1 MCSEKNVWKVGS
13 NWGNNGESILH
24 LFLNYGCA
32 FFGGASDNAKKG
44 DWRKAKKGD
53 LLIITDGKIP
63 IAVGECLSP
72 FSSYEESKIHFCAC
86 DREYIDG
93 NDTAICKAKLF
104 LLPEHD
110 RSQNKYGNDPQKRFC
125 RHANAAPV
133 IESWMELKNES
144 SKNSFKL
151 DCKTEDLSKL
161 FSGEVRY
168 HVPIYQRPYSWGND
182 ELRSLIENLSD
193 AFQKQEPVFM
203 GTIQFSAPVPLDP
216 DGKKRSYD
224 IIDGQQRLTTFL
236 ILQCVLDALTGND
249 SNEKFK
255 TILYTHVNRGSA
267 QEDLD
272 EFFSDLKSV
281 KDIERLG
288 EKTHNKYSQNAKE
301 LYRLIKEFFSNK
313 DKCDS
318 IPKDPLKELSNFI
331 TENIQFIVIET
342 HANLSKTL
350 KIFDTINTTGLDLGT
365 SDLFKIR
372 FYEYRTNI
380 CGDRD
385 DIFDEISEIY
395 QTIDKLKREH
405 PLELEFFLST
415 YQRILI
421 AKHKLGYELYSM
433 SYSLFFE
440 RLFDTALKIRAHK
453 GFENFTTA
461 NNPLTLDELKKLCD
475 CYTIVCD
482 SLAKDKTYNIF
493 YQFIWLTTRYG
504 RQAHDYAIIALFFN
518 QIKPQQLQ
526 NFMEALFKMLIPV
539 SLYWSK
545 QVLEVLRKL
554 HQILWNMGDSSH
566 PDIIATINEWTQEQ
580 QNRFES
586 ACKQEIAFNS
596 KWKNL
601 VCRLCEYLQNPKISS
616 AQLFDQGID
625 IEHIQCFTDQED
637 PEKIKNEWK
646 EELNRLGNL
655 VLLES
660 SLNRSINNKH
670 NKKEECYRQS
680 VYKTVQALADCVSSW
695 NKEAAENRRR
705 ELTDKMAAYIFSTGT
720 GH

>member
-1 MCSEKNVWKVGS
+1 
-13 NWGNNGESILH
+13 
-24 LFLNYGCA
+24 
-32 FFGGASDNAKKG
+32 
-44 DWRKAKKGD
+44 
-53 LLIITDGKIP
+53 
-63 IAVGECLSP
+63 
-72 FSSYEESKIHFCAC
+72 
-86 DREYIDG
+86 
-93 NDTAICKAKLF
+93 
-104 LLPEHD
+104 
-110 RSQNKYGNDPQKRFC
+110 
-125 RHANAAPV
+125 
-133 IESWMELKNES
+133 MELKNES

-168 HVPIYQRPYSWGND
+168 HVPIYQRPYSWGNG

-193 AFQKQEPVFM
+193 AFKKQEPVFM
-203 GTIQFSAPVPLDP
+203 GTIQFSAPVLLDP

-236 ILQCVLDALTGND
+236 ILQCVLDVLTGND
-249 SNEKFK
+249 FNKKFK

-281 KDIERLG
+281 KDVERLG

-301 LYRLIKEFFSNK
+301 LYRLIEEFFSNK
-313 DKCDS
+313 DEYDS
-318 IPKDPLKELSNFI
+318 IPKDTLNKLSNFI
-331 TENIQFIVIET
+331 TKNIQFIVIET

-372 FYEYRTNI
+372 FYDYRTHI
-380 CGDRD
+380 CGDDD
-385 DIFDEISEIY
+385 DIFNRISEIY
-395 QTIDKLKREH
+395 QSIDNRKRDH
-405 PLELEFFLST
+405 PEKPSFSMDDLLST
-415 YQRILI
+415 YQRVLI
-421 AKHKLGYELYSM
+421 AKNGLDSEAYRMGHQI
-433 SYSLFFE
+433 FFE
-440 RLFDTALKIRAHK
+440 RLF
-453 GFENFTTA
+453 GTTLQT
-461 NNPLTLDELKKLCD
+461 NPYKEFNKYKFSLNKNLLTLDDLRKLNA
-475 CYTIVCD
+475 CYTISCN
-482 SLAKDKTYNIF
+482 LIEENETYKILNH
-493 YQFIWLTTRYG
+493 FIWKTRYG
-504 RQAHDYAIIALFFN
+504 KFVHDYAIIALFFER
-518 QIKPQQLQ
+518 ITPQQLQ
-526 NFMEALFKMLIPV
+526 NFTETLFKMLIPP
-539 SLYWSK
+539 SLFWAK
-545 QVLEVLRKL
+545 QVNMVIKDLYDILLRISSPSGADIFFVL
-554 HQILWNMGDSSH
+554 
-566 PDIIATINEWTQEQ
+566 NEYTKKY
-580 QNRFES
+580 RDLFEK
-586 ACKQEIAFNS
+586 ACDQEIAGYNT
-596 KWKNL
+596 WKRL
-601 VCRLCEYLQNPKISS
+601 VCLLCEYLQNPEISS
-616 AQLFDQGID
+616 AQLFNQGTD

>member
-24 LFLNYGCA
+24 LFLNYGCV

-44 DWRKAKKGD
+44 DWRKVKKGD

-93 NDTAICKAKLF
+93 NGTAICKAELF

-133 IESWMELKNES
+133 IESWMELKNKS

-161 FSGEVRY
+161 FSGKVRY

-182 ELRSLIENLSD
+182 ELRSLIENLFD
-193 AFQKQEPVFM
+193 AFKKQEPVFM
-203 GTIQFSAPVPLDP
+203 GTIQLSAPVPLDP

-224 IIDGQQRLTTFL
+224 VIDGQQRLTTFL
-236 ILQCVLDALTGND
+236 ILQCVLDVLTGND
-249 SNEKFK
+249 FNEKFK

-267 QEDLD
+267 QKDLD
-272 EFFSDLKSV
+272 EFFFDVRDVEKLSGK
-281 KDIERLG
+281 IEW
-288 EKTHNKYSQNAKE
+288 EKQNKYLQNAEE
-301 LYRLIKEFFSNK
+301 LHRLIQEFFPNK
-313 DKCDS
+313 DTLNK
-318 IPKDPLKELSNFI
+318 LSNFI
-331 TENIQFIVIET
+331 TKNIQFIVIET
-342 HANLSKTL
+342 HASLSKTL

-372 FYEYRTNI
+372 FYDYRTHI
-380 CGDRD
+380 CEDDD
-385 DIFDEISEIY
+385 DIFNKISEIY
-395 QTIDKLKREH
+395 QSIDNRKRDH
-405 PLELEFFLST
+405 PEKPSFSMDDLLST
-415 YQRILI
+415 YQRVLI
-421 AKHKLGYELYSM
+421 AKNGLDIEAYRMGHQI
-433 SYSLFFE
+433 FFD
-440 RLFDTALKIRAHK
+440 RLFGTALQTNPYKEFDK
-453 GFENFTTA
+453 YKFSQNENL
-461 NNPLTLDELKKLCD
+461 LTLNDLNKLYD
-475 CYTIVCD
+475 CYAISCD
-482 SLAKDKTYNIF
+482 LLEKNEPYGILKN
-493 YQFIWLTTRYG
+493 FIWKTRYG
-504 RQAHDYAIIALFFN
+504 RFVHDYAIIALFFER
-518 QIKPQQLQ
+518 ITPQQLQ
-526 NFMEALFKMLIPV
+526 NFTEDLFKMLIPP
-539 SLYWSK
+539 SLRWAK
-545 QVLEVLRKL
+545 QVNKVIKELHDILLQLSSPAGADIFSVL
-554 HQILWNMGDSSH
+554 
-566 PDIIATINEWTQEQ
+566 NEYTKDYR
-580 QNRFES
+580 NSFEE
-586 ACKQEIAFNS
+586 ACDQEIAGYS
-596 KWKNL
+596 KWKRL
-601 VCRLCEYLQNPKISS
+601 VCLLCEYLQNPQIPL
-616 AQLFDQGID
+616 AQLFRHPTD
-625 IEHIQCFTDQED
+625 IEHIQCSRDEID
-637 PEKIKNEWK
+637 PEKTRKDWG
-646 EELNRLGNL
+646 EELNKLGNL

-670 NKKEECYRQS
+670 SKKEECYRQS

>member
-1 MCSEKNVWKVGS
+1 
-13 NWGNNGESILH
+13 
-24 LFLNYGCA
+24 
-32 FFGGASDNAKKG
+32 
-44 DWRKAKKGD
+44 
-53 LLIITDGKIP
+53 
-63 IAVGECLSP
+63 
-72 FSSYEESKIHFCAC
+72 
-86 DREYIDG
+86 
-93 NDTAICKAKLF
+93 
-104 LLPEHD
+104 
-110 RSQNKYGNDPQKRFC
+110 
-125 RHANAAPV
+125 
-133 IESWMELKNES
+133 MELKNES

-372 FYEYRTNI
+372 FYDYRTHI
-380 CGDRD
+380 CGDDD
-385 DIFDEISEIY
+385 DIFNRISEIY
-395 QTIDKLKREH
+395 QSIDNRKRDH
-405 PLELEFFLST
+405 PEKPSFSMDDLLST
-415 YQRILI
+415 YQRVLI
-421 AKHKLGYELYSM
+421 AKNELDSEAYRM
-433 SYSLFFE
+433 GHQIFFE
-440 RLFDTALKIRAHK
+440 RLF
-453 GFENFTTA
+453 GTTLQT
-461 NNPLTLDELKKLCD
+461 NPYKEFNKYKFSLNKNLLTLDDLRKLNA
-475 CYTIVCD
+475 CYTISCN
-482 SLAKDKTYNIF
+482 LIEENETYKILNH
-493 YQFIWLTTRYG
+493 FIWKTRYG
-504 RQAHDYAIIALFFN
+504 KFVHDYAIIALFFER
-518 QIKPQQLQ
+518 ITPQQLQ
-526 NFMEALFKMLIPV
+526 NFTETLFKMLIPP
-539 SLYWSK
+539 SLFWAK
-545 QVLEVLRKL
+545 QVNMVIKDLYDILLRISSPSGADIFFVL
-554 HQILWNMGDSSH
+554 
-566 PDIIATINEWTQEQ
+566 NEYTKKY
-580 QNRFES
+580 RDLFEK
-586 ACKQEIAFNS
+586 ACDQEIAGYNT
-596 KWKNL
+596 WKRL
-601 VCRLCEYLQNPKISS
+601 VCLLCEYLQNPEISS
-616 AQLFDQGID
+616 AQLFNQGTD
-625 IEHIQCFTDQED
+625 VEHIQCFTDQED

>member
-13 NWGNNGESILH
+13 NWGNNEESILH
-24 LFLNYGCA
+24 LFLNYGCV

-44 DWRKAKKGD
+44 DWRKVKKGD
-53 LLIITDGKIP
+53 LLIITEGETS
-63 IAVGECLSP
+63 IAIGECLSS
-72 FSSYEESKIHFCAC
+72 FSSYEESKIHFCSN
-86 DREYIDG
+86 DRKYINE
-93 NDTAICKAKLF
+93 NDVVICKANLF
-104 LLPEHD
+104 LLPEKN
-110 RSQNKYGNDPQKRFC
+110 RFLAKYGNDTQEHFC

-168 HVPIYQRPYSWGND
+168 HVPIYQRPYSWGNG
-182 ELRSLIENLSD
+182 ELRSLIENLAD
-193 AFQKQEPVFM
+193 AFKKQEPVFM
-203 GTIQFSAPVPLDP
+203 GTIQFSAPVLLDP

-313 DKCDS
+313 DKYDS
-318 IPKDPLKELSNFI
+318 IPKDTLKELSNFI

>member
-1 MCSEKNVWKVGS
+1 
-13 NWGNNGESILH
+13 
-24 LFLNYGCA
+24 
-32 FFGGASDNAKKG
+32 
-44 DWRKAKKGD
+44 
-53 LLIITDGKIP
+53 
-63 IAVGECLSP
+63 
-72 FSSYEESKIHFCAC
+72 
-86 DREYIDG
+86 
-93 NDTAICKAKLF
+93 
-104 LLPEHD
+104 
-110 RSQNKYGNDPQKRFC
+110 
-125 RHANAAPV
+125 
-133 IESWMELKNES
+133 
-144 SKNSFKL
+144 
-151 DCKTEDLSKL
+151 
-161 FSGEVRY
+161 
-168 HVPIYQRPYSWGND
+168 
-182 ELRSLIENLSD
+182 
-193 AFQKQEPVFM
+193 M

-372 FYEYRTNI
+372 FYDYRTHI
-380 CGDRD
+380 CGDDD
-385 DIFDEISEIY
+385 DIFNRISEIY
-395 QTIDKLKREH
+395 QSIDNRKRDH
-405 PLELEFFLST
+405 PEKPSFSMDDLLST
-415 YQRILI
+415 YQRVLI
-421 AKHKLGYELYSM
+421 AKNELDSEAYRM
-433 SYSLFFE
+433 GHQIFFE
-440 RLFDTALKIRAHK
+440 RLF
-453 GFENFTTA
+453 GTTLQT
-461 NNPLTLDELKKLCD
+461 NPYKEFNKYKFSLNKNLLTLDDLRKLNA
-475 CYTIVCD
+475 CYTISCN
-482 SLAKDKTYNIF
+482 LIEENETYKILNH
-493 YQFIWLTTRYG
+493 FIWKTRYG
-504 RQAHDYAIIALFFN
+504 KFVHDYAIIALFFER
-518 QIKPQQLQ
+518 ITPQQLQ
-526 NFMEALFKMLIPV
+526 NFTETLFKMLIPP
-539 SLYWSK
+539 SLFWAK
-545 QVLEVLRKL
+545 QVNMVIKDLYDILLRISSPSGADIFFVL
-554 HQILWNMGDSSH
+554 
-566 PDIIATINEWTQEQ
+566 NEYTKKY
-580 QNRFES
+580 RDLFEK
-586 ACKQEIAFNS
+586 ACDQEIAGYNT
-596 KWKNL
+596 WKRL
-601 VCRLCEYLQNPKISS
+601 VCLLCEYLQNPEISS
-616 AQLFDQGID
+616 AQLFNQGTD
-625 IEHIQCFTDQED
+625 VEHIQCFTDQED

>member
-1 MCSEKNVWKVGS
+1 
-13 NWGNNGESILH
+13 
-24 LFLNYGCA
+24 
-32 FFGGASDNAKKG
+32 
-44 DWRKAKKGD
+44 
-53 LLIITDGKIP
+53 
-63 IAVGECLSP
+63 
-72 FSSYEESKIHFCAC
+72 
-86 DREYIDG
+86 
-93 NDTAICKAKLF
+93 
-104 LLPEHD
+104 
-110 RSQNKYGNDPQKRFC
+110 
-125 RHANAAPV
+125 
-133 IESWMELKNES
+133 MELKNES

-249 SNEKFK
+249 LNKKFK

-313 DKCDS
+313 DEYDS
-318 IPKDPLKELSNFI
+318 IPKDTLKELSNFI

-372 FYEYRTNI
+372 FYDYRTHI
-380 CGDRD
+380 CGDDD
-385 DIFDEISEIY
+385 DIFNRISEIY
-395 QTIDKLKREH
+395 QSIDNRKRDH
-405 PLELEFFLST
+405 PEKPSFSMDDLLST
-415 YQRILI
+415 YQRVLI
-421 AKHKLGYELYSM
+421 AKNELDSEAYRM
-433 SYSLFFE
+433 GHQIFFE
-440 RLFDTALKIRAHK
+440 RLF
-453 GFENFTTA
+453 GTTLQT
-461 NNPLTLDELKKLCD
+461 NPYKEFNKYKFSLNKNLLTLDDLRKLNA
-475 CYTIVCD
+475 CYTISCN
-482 SLAKDKTYNIF
+482 LIEENETYKILNH
-493 YQFIWLTTRYG
+493 FIWKTRYG
-504 RQAHDYAIIALFFN
+504 KFVHDYAIIALFFER
-518 QIKPQQLQ
+518 ITPQQLQ
-526 NFMEALFKMLIPV
+526 NFTETLFKMLIPP
-539 SLYWSK
+539 SLFWAK
-545 QVLEVLRKL
+545 QVNMVIKDLYDILLRISSPSGADIFFVL
-554 HQILWNMGDSSH
+554 
-566 PDIIATINEWTQEQ
+566 NEYTKKY
-580 QNRFES
+580 RDLFEK
-586 ACKQEIAFNS
+586 ACDQEIAGYNT
-596 KWKNL
+596 WKRL
-601 VCRLCEYLQNPKISS
+601 VCLLCEYLQNPEISS
-616 AQLFDQGID
+616 AQLFNQGTD

-660 SLNRSINNKH
+660 NLNRSINNKH

-705 ELTDKMAAYIFSTGT
+705 ELTDKMAAYIFSIGT

>member
-13 NWGNNGESILH
+13 NWGNNEESILH
-24 LFLNYGCA
+24 LFLNYGCV

-44 DWRKAKKGD
+44 DWRKVKKGD
-53 LLIITDGKIP
+53 LLIITEGETS
-63 IAVGECLSP
+63 IAIGECLSS
-72 FSSYEESKIHFCAC
+72 FSSYEESKIHFCSN
-86 DREYIDG
+86 DRKYINE
-93 NDTAICKAKLF
+93 NDVVICKANLF
-104 LLPEHD
+104 LLPEKN
-110 RSQNKYGNDPQKRFC
+110 RFLAKYGNDTQEHFC

-168 HVPIYQRPYSWGND
+168 HVPIYQRPYSWGNG
-182 ELRSLIENLSD
+182 ELRSLIENLAD
-193 AFQKQEPVFM
+193 AFKKQEPVFM
-203 GTIQFSAPVPLDP
+203 GTIQFSAPVLLDP

-313 DKCDS
+313 DKYDS
-318 IPKDPLKELSNFI
+318 IPKDTLKELSNFI

-566 PDIIATINEWTQEQ
+566 PNIIATINEWTQEQ

>member
-1 MCSEKNVWKVGS
+1 
-13 NWGNNGESILH
+13 
-24 LFLNYGCA
+24 
-32 FFGGASDNAKKG
+32 
-44 DWRKAKKGD
+44 
-53 LLIITDGKIP
+53 
-63 IAVGECLSP
+63 
-72 FSSYEESKIHFCAC
+72 
-86 DREYIDG
+86 
-93 NDTAICKAKLF
+93 
-104 LLPEHD
+104 
-110 RSQNKYGNDPQKRFC
+110 
-125 RHANAAPV
+125 
-133 IESWMELKNES
+133 MELKNES

-372 FYEYRTNI
+372 FYDYRTHI
-380 CGDRD
+380 CGDDD
-385 DIFDEISEIY
+385 DIFNRISEIY
-395 QTIDKLKREH
+395 QSIDNRKRDH
-405 PLELEFFLST
+405 PEKPSFSMDDLLST
-415 YQRILI
+415 YQRVLI
-421 AKHKLGYELYSM
+421 AKNELDSEAYRM
-433 SYSLFFE
+433 GHQIFFE
-440 RLFDTALKIRAHK
+440 RLF
-453 GFENFTTA
+453 GTTLQT
-461 NNPLTLDELKKLCD
+461 NPYKEFNKYKFSLNKNLLTLDDLRKLNA
-475 CYTIVCD
+475 CYTISC
-482 SLAKDKTYNIF
+482 SLIEENETYKILNH
-493 YQFIWLTTRYG
+493 FIWKTRYG
-504 RQAHDYAIIALFFN
+504 KFVHDYAIIALFFER
-518 QIKPQQLQ
+518 ITPQQLQ
-526 NFMEALFKMLIPV
+526 NFTETLFKMLIPP
-539 SLYWSK
+539 SLFWAK
-545 QVLEVLRKL
+545 QVNMVIKDLYDILLRISSPSGADIFFVL
-554 HQILWNMGDSSH
+554 
-566 PDIIATINEWTQEQ
+566 NEYTKKY
-580 QNRFES
+580 RDLFEK
-586 ACKQEIAFNS
+586 ACDQEIAGYNT
-596 KWKNL
+596 WKRL
-601 VCRLCEYLQNPKISS
+601 VCLLCEYLQNPEISS
-616 AQLFDQGID
+616 AQLFNQGTD
-625 IEHIQCFTDQED
+625 VEHIQCFTDQED